1 MSTIV
6 IIGLTLFLCS
16 AGAIWITLRA
26 SSEADRWRQLL
37 RKRDRSP
44 RAKAGSNKAGS
55 NKVTPLADSRR
66 LDENARKLEG
76 TTFFF

>member
-16 AGAIWITLRA
+16 VGAIWITLRA
-26 SSEADRWRQLL
+26 SSEADRWRQSL

-44 RAKAGSNKAGS
+44 RANTSS
-55 NKVTPLADSRR
+55 SKVHPLADRRR

>member
-44 RAKAGSNKAGS
+44 RAKAGG

>member
-16 AGAIWITLRA
+16 AGAIWVTLRA
-26 SSEADRWRQLL
+26 SSDADHWRQSL
-37 RKRDRSP
+37 RKRARFLRHSP
-44 RAKAGSNKAGS
+44 RTKGKRVSS
-55 NKVTPLADSRR
+55 SPLADRRR
-66 LDENARKLEG
+66 LDKNARKLEG

>member
-16 AGAIWITLRA
+16 AGAIWVTLRA
-26 SSEADRWRQLL
+26 SSDADHWRQSL
-37 RKRDRSP
+37 RKRDRLLRRSP
-44 RAKAGSNKAGS
+44 PGAKADS
-55 NKVTPLADSRR
+55 NKVSPLADRRR
-66 LDENARKLEG
+66 LDKNARKLEG